1 MGVDVWEPGGGS
13 ADVSID
19 ETLLEKFIEAGHFL
33 EEPLTEGFLT
43 NYDIANESHV
53 MQAGVEAWAA
63 TEVLPV
69 EDILVLIKLFTLI
82 EALPGWDA
90 GSKSPVIA
98 LSKLLKRRNAFTP
111 DIRKWIKS
119 NTDNRY
125 LPYGS
130 AL

>member
-1 MGVDVWEPGGGS
+1 MGVGVWEPGGGS
-13 ADVSID
+13 AEMGID
-19 ETLLEKFIEAGHFL
+19 EALLEKFIEAGHFL
-33 EEPLTEGFLT
+33 EEPLTEDFLAQ
-43 NYDIANESHV
+43 YDIARENQV
-53 MQAGVEAWAA
+53 MKAGVDAWGA

-69 EDILVLIKLFTLI
+69 EDILVLIKLFTLV

-111 DIRKWIKS
+111 DIRKWIKQ

>member
-1 MGVDVWEPGGGS
+1 M
-13 ADVSID
+13 
-19 ETLLEKFIEAGHFL
+19 
-33 EEPLTEGFLT
+33 
-43 NYDIANESHV
+43 
-53 MQAGVEAWAA
+53 
-63 TEVLPV
+63 LPV

-82 EALPGWDA
+82 EVLPGWDA